1 MLFHRALGFVLAI
14 LLTSQVGAQ
23 TKADLGKFKVSN
35 LAEEHAMVNIWPQI
49 PFAPALVR
57 VSVCVPVADD

>member
-1 MLFHRALGFVLAI
+1 MLFHRALWVVLAF

-23 TKADLGKFKVSN
+23 NKADLAKFKVSN

-49 PFAPALVR
+49 PFVRGKDLCHYHAL
-57 VSVCVPVADD
+57 